1 MVELYGPALVAASIV
16 VAGILGRRLRISSSI
31 IEVFA
36 GVILVNLLGVKLE
49 PWLDFLG
56 NYGGLVLTF
65 LAGSEVEFL
74 LLKRKAKASFT
85 IGSLAFLVPL
95 LAEFMF
101 LSVVTDW
108 SYEAK
113 IAIGLALSTTSVAVV
128 YAILTEY
135 EITKLPAS
143 RVIIAVTFVN
153 DILTLIGIN
162 LISPN
167 FNLYIIAG
175 FFLILAILIFLVPKL
190 LRYVVMKH
198 GKSAVEMEL
207 RFIFAALLGVAAL
220 ADIAKLHAVFGAF
233 VLGLVFASSIQKY
246 PDVLSKMRVV
256 TFSFLAPAFFIRAGM
271 LIGLPAVFENI
282 LLILGLLG
290 VKLGSKFAG
299 TYLLSKKWIDE
310 SAGVFS
316 ALLFSTGLTVGSITA
331 TLARDLG
338 FINQTQ
344 FSVTLIAVVLSAVV
358 PTLIAKRYVPKKI

>member
-1 MVELYGPALVAASIV
+1 M
-16 VAGILGRRLRISSSI
+16 
-31 IEVFA
+31 FA

-101 LSVVTDW
+101 LSVVTHW

-113 IAIGLALSTTSVAVV
+113 IAIGLPLGTTSVAVV

-175 FFLILAILIFLVPKL
+175 FFLILAILN
-190 LRYVVMKH
+190 
-198 GKSAVEMEL
+198 S
-207 RFIFAALLGVAAL
+207 
-220 ADIAKLHAVFGAF
+220 
-233 VLGLVFASSIQKY
+233 
-246 PDVLSKMRVV
+246 
-256 TFSFLAPAFFIRAGM
+256 
-271 LIGLPAVFENI
+271 
-282 LLILGLLG
+282 
-290 VKLGSKFAG
+290 
-299 TYLLSKKWIDE
+299 
-310 SAGVFS
+310 
-316 ALLFSTGLTVGSITA
+316 
-331 TLARDLG
+331 
-338 FINQTQ
+338 
-344 FSVTLIAVVLSAVV
+344 
-358 PTLIAKRYVPKKI
+358 